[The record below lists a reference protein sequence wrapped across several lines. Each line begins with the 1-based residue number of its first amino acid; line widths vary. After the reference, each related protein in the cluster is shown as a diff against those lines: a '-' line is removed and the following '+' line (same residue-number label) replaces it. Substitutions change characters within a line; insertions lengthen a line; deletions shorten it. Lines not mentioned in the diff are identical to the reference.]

1 MSTQT
6 TTLGTSLTCK
16 SESQAENVS
25 GLRELT
31 LFHVVLSYPRTTP
44 KRETTSASL
53 NQCLTARRLC
63 SPTQLALLTPAPLS
77 FISLQVTLCPFSHR
91 IDPNVIG
98 VVLDA
103 YDSYTQATGATSD
116 ETTGLLRIEPSQ
128 YSSLSDLTFTIGDVS
143 MVFLYHTSVDS
154 SSYSSGNIHLH
165 PKCPDLASVGEC
177 HETSLKRAANP

>member
-31 LFHVVLSYPRTTP
+31 LFHVVLSCPRKTP

-53 NQCLTARRLC
+53 NQCHTARRPC
-63 SPTQLALLTPAPLS
+63 SPTQLALSTPAPLS
-77 FISLQVTLCPFSHR
+77 FISLQVTLCPFSHQ
-91 IDPNVIG
+91 IGPNVID

-128 YSSLSDLTFTIGDVS
+128 YSSLSDLTFTIGSVS
-143 MVFLYHTSVDS
+143 IVFLYHKSVDS
-154 SSYSSGNIHLH
+154 SSYSSGNVHLH
-165 PKCPDLASVGEC
+165 PKCADLASVGEC
-177 HETSLKRAANP
+177 RETSVKRAANS